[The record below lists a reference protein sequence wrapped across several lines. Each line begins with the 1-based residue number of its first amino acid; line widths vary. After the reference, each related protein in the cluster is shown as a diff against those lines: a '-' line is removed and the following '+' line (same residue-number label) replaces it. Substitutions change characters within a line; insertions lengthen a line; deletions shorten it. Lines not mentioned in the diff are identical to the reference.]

1 MSDKNPDPFANF
13 PGGNP
18 FGPNGPFG
26 PGSPFGGD
34 PFRSMDEWMK
44 QMGVDPA
51 EFRRIFDDMQ
61 RGLQDAFKNMGD
73 DPSKGF
79 VAGFNVRM
87 GPDGKPHISSF
98 GNKPQVGRQP
108 GGMPSISADNR
119 EPLTDVIE
127 DPKGIAIT
135 MELPGVEKTDIDLK
149 MTAERLEV
157 TVDNESR
164 RYNKSVKLPAKVD
177 PSTTKATYKNG
188 ILDVTVRKVAADD
201 DGVKISVE

>member
-1 MSDKNPDPFANF
+1 MSEKTPDPFANF

-26 PGSPFGGD
+26 PGGPMGGD

-44 QMGVDPA
+44 QMGIDPVD
-51 EFRRIFDDMQ
+51 FRRIFDDMQ

-98 GNKPQVGRQP
+98 GNKPQVGRTP
-108 GGMPSISADNR
+108 GGVPTLAADNR
-119 EPLTDVIE
+119 EPLTDLIE
-127 DPKGIAIT
+127 DPLTVAIT
-135 MELPGVEKTDIDLK
+135 MELPGVEKKDIDLK

-157 TVDNESR
+157 TVDNDER
-164 RYNKSVKLPAKVD
+164 RYNKTVRLPAKVD

-188 ILDVTVRKVAADD
+188 ILDVTVRKVTPED
-201 DGVKISVE
+201 DGVTINVD

>member
-1 MSDKNPDPFANF
+1 MAENNPDPFANF

-26 PGSPFGGD
+26 PGNPFGGD

-44 QMGVDPA
+44 QMGIDPS
-51 EFRRIFDDMQ
+51 EFRRIFEDMQ

-98 GNKPQVGRQP
+98 GNKPQVGRADSGAP
-108 GGMPSISADNR
+108 TLSADNR

-127 DPKGIAIT
+127 DPQTVAIT

-157 TVDNESR
+157 TVDNDHR
-164 RYNKSVKLPAKVD
+164 RYNKSVRLPTKVD

-188 ILDVTVRKVAADD
+188 ILDVTVRKIAPDD
-201 DGVKISVE
+201 DGVKISVD